1 MGVSGCGKSEIGQ
14 RLASRLQVRYAEGD
28 ADHPATNIAKMAA
41 GIPLSDADRQE
52 WLLVLQARIR
62 SAKEQGES
70 LVLSCSA
77 LKRRYRDLLREGDP
91 ELVFVHLE
99 GDRELI
105 AARMGARPG
114 HFMPLTLLDSQF
126 RDLEPLQ
133 QDERGLRLNIDEA
146 PDVLVDRVLQAFST
160 D

>member
-1 MGVSGCGKSEIGQ
+1 
-14 RLASRLQVRYAEGD
+14 
-28 ADHPATNIAKMAA
+28 
-41 GIPLSDADRQE
+41 
-52 WLLVLQARIR
+52 
-62 SAKEQGES
+62 
-70 LVLSCSA
+70 
-77 LKRRYRDLLREGDP
+77 
-91 ELVFVHLE
+91 
-99 GDRELI
+99 
-105 AARMGARPG
+105 MGARPG